1 MNCEHQWSAICQL
14 EASEN
19 DGIISVQTQMIKNQ
33 ECPYPRA
40 GEDGCPSSALPT
52 HFCPTQVLN
61 RSNDH
66 PPAVVFTQSSD
77 SKANLFQKH
86 PDKYT
91 EKQRSTSYLGNF

>member
-1 MNCEHQWSAICQL
+1 MMVSFQSKPKWLRTRSAHIQ
-14 EASEN
+14 EQEKM
-19 DGIISVQTQMIKNQ
+19 DVPVQ
-33 ECPYPRA
+33 P
-40 GEDGCPSSALPT
+40 LPT
-52 HFCPTQVLN
+52 HFCPTQALN

-91 EKQRSTSYLGNF
+91 KKQRSTSYLGNF